1 MAEGEKLRSV
11 LVTGSGSGIGAAIAR
26 RLAKPGTGILVHA
39 LHNRAGCD
47 AVAAELRQAG
57 ATVEVMLGDLSKPET
72 GGLLV
77 ERACKA
83 FGGLDVL
90 IANAGFPD
98 RRPFGTL
105 ERAGL
110 DYCIG
115 VITGGFFELVSAGLP
130 HLRKSRDARV
140 IAISTHNAHV
150 FRTDYPVYP
159 ASAAAKAGL
168 EAMVRVAA
176 VQLAPDG
183 ITVNAVAPAWRSSAA
198 TALQPARL
206 CRAWTRMPV
215 PGLARRRAIAAPM
228 PLPEPVTRTDRSLSP
243 SAIFSSSPSS
253 PTNYAP
259 KSPPPVPTPRPHR
272 GRGCR
277 AKRGG

>member
-1 MAEGEKLRSV
+1 MTALPIAHAENRATTTGRPRSV

-39 LHNRAGCD
+39 LHNRAGCE

-57 ATVEVMLGDLSKPET
+57 ATAEVMLGDLSKPET

-77 ERACKA
+77 EQACKA

-98 RRPFGTL
+98 RRPFGAL
-105 ERAGL
+105 DRAGL

-115 VITGGFFELVSAGLP
+115 VITGGFFEMVSAALP
-130 HLRKSRDARV
+130 HLCKGRDSRV

-176 VQLAPDG
+176 
-183 ITVNAVAPAWRSSAA
+183 
-198 TALQPARL
+198 
-206 CRAWTRMPV
+206 
-215 PGLARRRAIAAPM
+215 
-228 PLPEPVTRTDRSLSP
+228 
-243 SAIFSSSPSS
+243 
-253 PTNYAP
+253 
-259 KSPPPVPTPRPHR
+259 
-272 GRGCR
+272 
-277 AKRGG
+277 